1 MAMLTTCPA
10 CKATFKV
17 TTQQLDVHQ
26 GDVRCGKC
34 NTVFNAFDTLFSPP
48 ESLSVHETVS
58 SPVAPEPAS
67 QDFSRKPEQIVEVE
81 LPREEIRHEEEI
93 VPDSISPDLISSRAE
108 AGHSAG
114 DMEDF
119 DRPSLQE
126 QLHEVQEN
134 RRKHWQMAGLM
145 VVLVLLVSGLAG
157 QGIYFKRNEI
167 AAIYP
172 QFKPALE
179 EMCGVLGC
187 RVSLL
192 QNNDAIK
199 IESSELQADPDH
211 PNLVALSA
219 VLRNLA
225 RYPQAYP
232 LLELSLTDTDGKTI
246 ARRLFQPKEYL
257 EKGAVPGKGMPANEE
272 VLVKLNLDFTDL
284 GAVGFKLYAFY
295 P

>member
-17 TTQQLDVHQ
+17 TTHQLDAHQ

-48 ESLSVHETVS
+48 ESLSIPETASSTVVPEPVNHET
-58 SPVAPEPAS
+58 A
-67 QDFSRKPEQIVEVE
+67 RKPEHIVEVE
-81 LPREEIRHEEEI
+81 LPREETRYQEESS
-93 VPDSISPDLISSRAE
+93 PDSILVLP
-108 AGHSAG
+108 GQSAIDIEG
-114 DMEDF
+114 F
-119 DRPSLQE
+119 DRPSLQQ
-126 QLHEVQEN
+126 QLHEVEEN
-134 RRKHWQMAGLM
+134 RRTHWQMAGLI
-145 VVLVLLVSGLAG
+145 VALVLLLAGLAG

-167 AAIYP
+167 AAMYP
-172 QFKPALE
+172 QFKPSLE
-179 EMCGVLGC
+179 KMCGMLDC
-187 RVSLL
+187 RISLL
-192 QNNDAIK
+192 QNNDAIR

-211 PNLVALSA
+211 PNLVTLNA
-219 VLRNLA
+219 VLRNMA
-225 RYPQAYP
+225 HYPQAYP

-246 ARRLFQPKEYL
+246 ARRLFKPKEYL
-257 EKGAVPGKGMPANEE
+257 DKSANPEKGMPANEE